1 MHLVTQFQVSLINV
15 QKINKDLQKGSKHNY
30 YINMNSPPPQKKKH
44 ITSESD
50 L

>member
-15 QKINKDLQKGSKHNY
+15 QKNKQRLTKRVLTQLIHK
-30 YINMNSPPPQKKKH
+30 ICTAPPPLQN